1 MSRVRLSAKKQRQ
14 VIERACRRYEY
25 CQSPM
30 DFASQSFASD
40 HIISVSNGGLT
51 EMNNLALACGGCNSH
66 KYVKT
71 EALGPLSQATVLLY
85 HPRQQSWS
93 EHFIW
98 SVDFLEIVGLTAV
111 GRATVKALK
120 LNRPSVV
127 NLLQLLV
134 LAGLHPLRRS

>member
-1 MSRVRLSAKKQRQ
+1 
-14 VIERACRRYEY
+14 
-25 CQSPM
+25 
-30 DFASQSFASD
+30 
-40 HIISVSNGGLT
+40 
-51 EMNNLALACGGCNSH
+51 MNNLALACGGCNSH

-120 LNRPSVV
+120 LNRPGVV